1 MDAIFSMPKNAAI
14 FFCDNCD
21 FKCCKRSDFS
31 RHVLTLKHKNAIKRY
46 KLAQENT
53 DSLFVCDC
61 GKEFKH
67 QPSLSRHKNFFANKF
82 AC

>member
-1 MDAIFSMPKNAAI
+1 
-14 FFCDNCD
+14 
-21 FKCCKRSDFS
+21 
-31 RHVLTLKHKNAIKRY
+31 LTLKHKNAIKRY

-82 AC
+82 ACWTVKKQR